1 MNLARTYFKQWG
13 ACVVLGLV
21 TCTSLSYAAEPVK
34 TTPPTAATN
43 EPVKVAPKW
52 ETDEALRQGM
62 DSIRKSMAASQNG
75 IKSDTLLAQDYQKL
89 AQEVNKQLA
98 GSISTRKLNK
108 EAEIAFH
115 LVVMI
120 DINQCIEQMLS
131 SRSVKLQHVGAL
143 GVLQILRNYGQYF
156 QHPGWPLA

>member
-13 ACVVLGLV
+13 ACVVLALV
-21 TCTSLSYAAEPVK
+21 ACTSLSHATEPMK
-34 TTPPTAATN
+34 TTPPTAAA
-43 EPVKVAPKW
+43 KVAPKW